1 MLISSQADN
10 LRLNSTKQIKNKRGD
25 FMIYDT
31 NNYTYNGLIVP
42 VEYWAKVTDEM
53 VPGVMPIY
61 WVSNIGNFYN
71 ERSGEYSNAKAKP
84 GDYIRVLLDHT
95 DGSKHMTT
103 IHRLVCMA
111 FHGLPPGP
119 MYDVDHIN
127 CDKSCSFEGNLEWV
141 TRKEN
146 CVRAHNNNLCQVGED
161 YHNSI
166 FTNEEVHEICRM
178 LSEGVPIKTIVKI
191 MEEKIYPRKYSYRMS
206 DIIYQ
211 ILHRIIWTSVSKDY
225 VFHDYSRIHLNS
237 EQVHLA
243 CKALEDG
250 YSYDTI
256 IDIVLGMQNCDDH
269 KRERI
274 KETLYNIKRGK
285 SFTNISSNYN
295 IINTRKFTLT
305 NDELH
310 LVCCMVAEGKSNQE
324 ILSSLGIRGN
334 EERVKTAVY
343 DIQRGSCHRNIVEYY
358 KNKLSEGSTTIP

>member
-1 MLISSQADN
+1 
-10 LRLNSTKQIKNKRGD
+10 
-25 FMIYDT
+25 MIYDT

-111 FHGLPPGP
+111 FHGLPPEP
-119 MYDVDHIN
+119 TYDVDHIN

-166 FTNEEVHEICRM
+166 FTNKEVHEICRM

-211 ILHRIIWTSVSKDY
+211 ILHRIIWTNVSKDY

-256 IDIVLGMQNCDDH
+256 IDIMLGMQNCDDH

-343 DIQRGSCHRNIVEYY
+343 DIQRGSCHRNIVEFY

>member
-1 MLISSQADN
+1 
-10 LRLNSTKQIKNKRGD
+10 
-25 FMIYDT
+25 MIYDT

-42 VEYWAKVTDEM
+42 VEYWAKITDEM
-53 VPGVMPIY
+53 VPGVRPVY
-61 WVSNIGNFYN
+61 WISNLGNLYN
-71 ERSGEYSNAKAKP
+71 EETGRYSNATVKP
-84 GDYIRVLLDHT
+84 NDYIRVMLYHK
-95 DGSKHMTT
+95 DGVPHMTT

-119 MYDVDHIN
+119 KYDVDHIN

-141 TRKEN
+141 TKREN
-146 CVRAHNNNLCQVGED
+146 NIRAHNNNLCQVGED
-161 YHNSI
+161 HYRSI
-166 FTNEEVHEICRM
+166 LTNDEVHEICRM
-178 LSEGVPIKTIVKI
+178 LSEGIPIKTIIKT
-191 MEEKIYPRKYSYRMS
+191 MEDRIYPRKYSDGID

-211 ILHRIIWTSVSKDY
+211 ILHRVIWTSVSKDY
-225 VFHDYSRIHLNS
+225 VFYDYSRIHLNN

-250 YSYDTI
+250 CDYDTI
-256 IDIVLGMQNCDDH
+256 INVVLGMPNCDDH

-274 KETLYNIKRGK
+274 KETLYNIKRGRA
-285 SFTNISSNYN
+285 FTNISSNYN

-310 LVCCMVAEGKSNQE
+310 LVCYMVAEGKSNQE

-343 DIQRGSCHRNIVEYY
+343 DIQRGSCHRNTVEFY
-358 KNKLSEGSTTIP
+358 KNKLSKGSTTIP